1 MAWYEKDRD
10 FLRPRFRGLDRVNRP
25 NPEPLEAEA
34 VTRNNPCRLLDIALA
49 TVVDAVIATDSAEHI
64 TYLNPAAESMTGW
77 RATEAV
83 GKQLTQVLFLIDQET
98 DKVIERPFEGICDSD
113 ELTTSLSHAA
123 LVNRRGL
130 QVEIEYNA
138 VAMRD
143 EHGRFAGTVV
153 VSRARRHAA
162 EVALQTSNE
171 SLLANA
177 DELFE
182 EKERAQVTLNSIG
195 DAVITTN
202 FSGRVNYLNIVAE
215 TMTGWKQI
223 DASSSAVDDVFRLI
237 DATTREKI
245 ACPTAR
251 AIIENRRV
259 SLDAVCVLIRRDG
272 EDIAV
277 EVSAA
282 PIHDRNGGVIGAV
295 MVAHDV
301 TAARELSR
309 KLERLALHDSLT
321 DLPNRALFSDRLELA
336 MANARVH
343 GAYAALLYVDLDRFK
358 HINDSLGHAIG
369 DKLLQTVARRLLGC
383 VRSSD
388 TVSRQGG
395 DEFVV
400 LLADIVRIDDATVCA
415 EKILAALDAPYRI
428 GEHEMRLTASI
439 GVAIFP
445 NDAVDGDALLRCAD
459 FAMYQ
464 AKYNGRNN
472 CRFFAAGALADAIK

>member
-1 MAWYEKDRD
+1 M
-10 FLRPRFRGLDRVNRP
+10 
-25 NPEPLEAEA
+25 
-34 VTRNNPCRLLDIALA
+34 TNNSPSQLLDIALA
-49 TVVDAVIATDSAEHI
+49 TVVDAVIATDSAERI

-77 RATEAV
+77 RSTEAV
-83 GKQLTQVLFLIDQET
+83 GRQLTTIFFLIDRDT
-98 DKVIERPFEGICDSD
+98 DKVIEKPLDRTGG
-113 ELTTSLSHAA
+113 HAS

-130 QVEIEYNA
+130 QVEIEYSA

-143 EHGRFAGTVV
+143 ENARFLGAVV
-153 VSRARRHAA
+153 VFRALRHAA
-162 EVALQTSNE
+162 ELALQTSNE

-177 DELFE
+177 DALFE

-215 TMTGWKQI
+215 KMTGWTQS
-223 DASSSAVDDVFRLI
+223 DASSNAVDAIFRLV

-245 ACPTAR
+245 ACPTVR
-251 AIIENRRV
+251 AIIENHRV

-272 EDIAV
+272 GDIAV

-282 PIHDRNGGVIGAV
+282 PIHDRHGGVIGAV

-301 TAARELSR
+301 TAAREFSQ
-309 KLERLALHDSLT
+309 KLARLALHDSLT

-336 MANARVH
+336 MVNAREN
-343 GAYAALLYVDLDRFK
+343 GGYAALLYVDLDRFK
-358 HINDSLGHAIG
+358 HINDSLGHAMG
-369 DKLLQTVARRLLGC
+369 DRLLQTVARKLLGC

-395 DEFVV
+395 DEFVI
-400 LLADIVRIDDATVCA
+400 LLADIVQIEDATLCA
-415 EKILAALDAPYRI
+415 EKILTALDAPYRI
-428 GEHEMRLTASI
+428 GEHELRLTASI

-445 NDAVDGDALLRCAD
+445 DDAVESDALIRCAD

-472 CRFFAAGALADAIK
+472 CRFFTSGVDLDVDTVE